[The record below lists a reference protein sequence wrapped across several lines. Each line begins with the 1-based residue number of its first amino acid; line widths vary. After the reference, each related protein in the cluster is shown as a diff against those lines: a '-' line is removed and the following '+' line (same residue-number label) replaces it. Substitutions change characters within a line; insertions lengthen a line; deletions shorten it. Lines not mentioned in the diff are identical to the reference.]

1 MKKSFYFIAFFLV
14 NLCFAIPG
22 FSGNYSDNPIIDEAY
37 KKIDLAIKADTEK
50 CIKKENK
57 MSAKMQCGDDILE
70 KYRGEG
76 KIRGTD
82 EYCKKNYSS
91 LNRDKLTELWNNL
104 KAQEKKARVLISGQ
118 AVPGEVTASMF
129 KNEVMWVEDRLSS
142 MRKANIKSLG
152 KKLFGN

>member
-1 MKKSFYFIAFFLV
+1 
-14 NLCFAIPG
+14 
-22 FSGNYSDNPIIDEAY
+22 
-37 KKIDLAIKADTEK
+37 
-50 CIKKENK
+50 